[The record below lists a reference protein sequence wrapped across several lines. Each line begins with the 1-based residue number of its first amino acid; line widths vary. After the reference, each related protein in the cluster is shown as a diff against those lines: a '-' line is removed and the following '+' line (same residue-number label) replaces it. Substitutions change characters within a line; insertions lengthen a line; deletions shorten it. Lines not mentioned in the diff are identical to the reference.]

1 MLPSSQRLATKQLE
15 EVLKKGKV
23 IHSPFFWLKFICA
36 KNKHIS
42 VIAPQKIIKSA
53 VMRNNIRRK
62 VYNAIKLFINDI
74 KQDLHVVVCVKEPVI
89 KAETIQIQ
97 EKAREIFSIAKLLK

>member
-23 IHSPFFWLKFICA
+23 IHSSFFWLKFIYA

-42 VIAPQKIIKSA
+42 VITPQKIIKSA

-62 VYNAIKLFINDI
+62 VYNAIKLFINDV

-89 KAETIQIQ
+89 KAETTQIQ
-97 EKAREIFSIAKLLK
+97 EKAKEIFNIAKLLK